1 MGDELERLRACLA
14 GQYSVDRELGR
25 GGMATV
31 YLATDV
37 KHDRRVAIKVMR
49 GDLAAVVGS
58 ARFLQEIRIAA
69 RLTHPHILPLH
80 DSGEA
85 DGLLYY
91 VMPYVAGESLRS
103 RIDRERQLPL
113 DEVLQIGR
121 EVAEGLEYAHR
132 EGFVH
137 RDVKP
142 GNILLESGH
151 AVIADFG
158 LARALRAAA
167 GQELTSAQL
176 VLGTPTYMSPEQSS
190 GGQLDGRTDI
200 YSLGCVLYE
209 MLVGEPPFTGPSA
222 QVVVA
227 RHQQQA
233 PLPIATVRSTV
244 PAWLEETVAKALAK
258 TPADRFQTAAAL
270 ATALGHRDPH
280 PPVERGRRHAGWIP
294 VILAGAALAAL
305 TLSITRDSG
314 VEGDAAPSRE
324 IAQPEP
330 TSIAVL
336 YFDTESPGGDMRSVA
351 NGLTEDLIDE
361 LGRVEA
367 LAVISPNGVRPY
379 RDRHV
384 PLDSIARTL
393 SVGTIVTGTVSGT
406 LASPEVTVRLVEAAT
421 GRQVDSRQI
430 QSTEGI
436 VALRTALVTEVAR
449 FLRARLGQ
457 EVSLRGFRAEAPNAS
472 VWLMSRR
479 AEDLRTD
486 ARALHD
492 VGDTL
497 GARRALGA
505 ADSLLGVAAR
515 NAPDWITPVLMRGW
529 LTVDRI
535 DLDER
540 MPTAE
545 VLAWTGR
552 GLEYAS
558 QALAIGRQ
566 DVRALE
572 LRGTLHFL
580 AWYNSN
586 SASREDLEAA
596 ERDLRAAAVS
606 DNPSAPRAWGTLSS
620 LLVARGSFQE
630 AYLAARRAY
639 QSDAFLT
646 EAASVVFRL
655 YHTSLLGGRGPE
667 AAQWC
672 AEGYERFPGDWLFT
686 LCRLTLLSMPDLEEP
701 DVRKAWDLA
710 GTLEGLVPPTERRVM
725 TPRWRMMVAG
735 VMARAGLSDSARR
748 TIAEAR
754 RMAEDDIELDYFEAG
769 AQLRLGERERCLA
782 LLERYVARD
791 PGASAYLARD
801 PTFQLIWSDPRY
813 AKITRTAR

>member
-1 MGDELERLRACLA
+1 
-14 GQYSVDRELGR
+14 
-25 GGMATV
+25 MATV

-69 RLTHPHILPLH
+69 RLTHPNILPLH

-113 DEVLQIGR
+113 DEALQIAR

-176 VLGTPTYMSPEQSS
+176 VLGTPTYMSPEQST
-190 GGQLDGRTDI
+190 GGPLDGRTDI

-222 QVVVA
+222 QVVAA

-270 ATALGHRDPH
+270 AGALGRRDSQ
-280 PPVERGRRHAGWIP
+280 PVAVTSSRRAAWLP
-294 VILAGAALAAL
+294 AILAGGALAAL
-305 TLSITRDSG
+305 AFSMSRYSG
-314 VEGDAAPSRE
+314 VEGDAGPSPP
-324 IAQPEP
+324 IAQPGP
-330 TSIAVL
+330 TSVAVL
-336 YFDTESPGGDMRSVA
+336 YFDNESQDRDMRAVA

-367 LAVISPNGVRPY
+367 LSVISPNGVRPY

-421 GRQVDSRQI
+421 GRQVDSRLI
-430 QSTEGI
+430 QGTEGI

-449 FLRARLGQ
+449 FLRVRLGQ
-457 EVSLRGFRAEAPNAS
+457 EVSLRGLRAEAPNAS
-472 VWLMSRR
+472 VWLVARR

-492 VGDTL
+492 VGDSV
-497 GARRALGA
+497 GSRRALAA

-515 NAPDWITPVLMRGW
+515 SAPDWITPVVMRGW

-535 DLDER
+535 DLDESMGTR
-540 MPTAE
+540 E
-545 VLAWTGR
+545 VLAWAAR
-552 GLEYAS
+552 GLEYAGH
-558 QALAIGRQ
+558 ALAIVPE
-566 DVRALE
+566 DPRALE
-572 LRGTLHFL
+572 LRGTLRFL

-586 SASREDLEAA
+586 SASDEDLETA

-646 EAASVVFRL
+646 EAAAVVFRL
-655 YHTSLLGGRGPE
+655 YHTSLLGGRGSE
-667 AAQWC
+667 AVQWC
-672 AEGYERFPGDWLFT
+672 AEGYERFSDDWLFT
-686 LCRLTLLSMPDLEEP
+686 LCRLTLLSMPDLEDP
-701 DVRKAWDLA
+701 DVQKAWGLA
-710 GTLEGLVPPTERRVM
+710 ATLENLVPPAERRVM

-748 TIAEAR
+748 AIAEAR

-791 PGASAYLARD
+791 PSASAYLARD
-801 PTFQLIWSDPRY
+801 PTFRSIWSDPRY
-813 AKITRTAR
+813 ARITRPAP